1 MGTRGIRSVWKKSTV
16 SAALSPKHLSAL
28 NVEAQR
34 LAIPDKP
41 QSLATEI
48 AGRLWLRRNI
58 SRFEGKS
65 LALFNPFTVSNP
77 VPTLPGYV
85 DFDGIKEVTAST
97 TAKFAAT
104 YMRDQTELTLVD
116 REGQTWASL
125 SYKLMS
131 PADKAPRLSRGF
143 SAVTI
148 GSEGLNEWLIAEEDL
163 TLRFKKPGK
172 GRLLVYSPS
181 LAPKYDSV
189 LDSGDVAVEKGCLIQ
204 LAGIPG
210 DRFVLEAAT
219 KDSWTLSDTMAMWE
233 FSDVDVSPNGKRI
246 VFTAS
251 TAMREG
257 GLSNPVPRVYIADI
271 DGKNQMA
278 LTSADSPCYHAQW
291 SPDGRHIA
299 FLSFRSGKLELWLI
313 PPEGGEPVQ
322 LSHAGTAVYAYRW
335 ARDGSFIGYMDPDPL
350 SSDEIQAALA
360 LEDPLIIDEQE
371 KMVHLWTV
379 STQPDAKGYYAT
391 RRITSGDF
399 CVSSWDFSPDGTSVV
414 FVRQK
419 RLVPLYEYPAVI
431 SKLDLKSGIFTDLVP
446 PAERVS
452 YNSISY
458 SPDGASI
465 AYSTS
470 RSFFTLMDVSVI
482 PADGGT
488 PKILAKDQSQ
498 SALLS
503 TLGLLGWSPD
513 GTRVYFSNARGTRAA
528 ITSQPL
534 DGGPARDILIRGY
547 ISGGKINSSG
557 NAIGLILEDFS
568 NPPEVWA
575 ATLTGSHDLDPWKVS
590 ALNSRVPGAKIWES
604 EVVRWKASDGRT
616 IEGILTR
623 PAGVRPGSGYPLVVE
638 AHGGPSYSFFE
649 YYPGGKSWLISP
661 AGALANQGFALLRP
675 NIRGSA
681 GYGADFTYANLAD
694 WGGNDFQ
701 DILDGV
707 DYLVES
713 GCGRPGQGG
722 NHGAKLWGLLVRLGS
737 NPDGQ
742 VQGFRRHRRH
752 NQPCERC
759 PHHGYTS
766 LHGGQLRRFCLGQ
779 PRPVPCPFADHPCP
793 ECAHA
798 HPHPPWPE

>member
-1 MGTRGIRSVWKKSTV
+1 MIKTRFPIAAFVLVFLHLSTIVFSQPSSTPAIPPHLEQAVAIAREALEQDIRSETACSAAVAIIENGKIVYSESFGLADRENKTPVRGETLFNIGSISKAFCASAMMVLVDEGKVGLDTPAVRYLPEFAMADPRFGDITIRMLLNHTSGIPGTNWENGMGFELDPEYQRTTLKKLLPQHLKFAPGEFATYCNDGFTLAELIIERVSGMSFIDFVAEKILSPLDMTHTGLSIGLRKGEPSALYYEPRTGKREPPEVVSILGAGGMASTAEDLCRFAYSFSGDGAQFLSMASRKEMLKEQPSAAKRQNAFASWPFGLGWDMVEKAPFQESGIQILGKGGNTGRYTSQILVAPDHGIAVAIVESAAAAPAAITASNILEAAMMGNGQLIPRHTAAAQEREHEAIPLSYAEFEGYYAAAGYAVKIGIDFARNELSTV
-16 SAALSPKHLSAL
+16 ILYQGHQIPRPPAFYSNGIFYGDEGNPLRLEKINGICCFVTETPFGL

-313 PPEGGEPVQ
+313 PPREESRYSSAMRARRSMPT
-322 LSHAGTAVYAYRW
+322 AGLGMV
-335 ARDGSFIGYMDPDPL
+335 P
-350 SSDEIQAALA
+350 SS
-360 LEDPLIIDEQE
+360 
-371 KMVHLWTV
+371 
-379 STQPDAKGYYAT
+379 
-391 RRITSGDF
+391 
-399 CVSSWDFSPDGTSVV
+399 
-414 FVRQK
+414 
-419 RLVPLYEYPAVI
+419 
-431 SKLDLKSGIFTDLVP
+431 
-446 PAERVS
+446 
-452 YNSISY
+452 
-458 SPDGASI
+458 
-465 AYSTS
+465 
-470 RSFFTLMDVSVI
+470 
-482 PADGGT
+482 
-488 PKILAKDQSQ
+488 
-498 SALLS
+498 
-503 TLGLLGWSPD
+503 
-513 GTRVYFSNARGTRAA
+513 A
-528 ITSQPL
+528 IW
-534 DGGPARDILIRGY
+534 ILI
-547 ISGGKINSSG
+547 
-557 NAIGLILEDFS
+557 L
-568 NPPEVWA
+568 
-575 ATLTGSHDLDPWKVS
+575 
-590 ALNSRVPGAKIWES
+590 
-604 EVVRWKASDGRT
+604 
-616 IEGILTR
+616 
-623 PAGVRPGSGYPLVVE
+623 
-638 AHGGPSYSFFE
+638 
-649 YYPGGKSWLISP
+649 
-661 AGALANQGFALLRP
+661 
-675 NIRGSA
+675 
-681 GYGADFTYANLAD
+681 
-694 WGGNDFQ
+694 
-701 DILDGV
+701 
-707 DYLVES
+707 
-713 GCGRPGQGG
+713 
-722 NHGAKLWGLLVRLGS
+722 
-737 NPDGQ
+737 
-742 VQGFRRHRRH
+742 
-752 NQPCERC
+752 
-759 PHHGYTS
+759 
-766 LHGGQLRRFCLGQ
+766 
-779 PRPVPCPFADHPCP
+779 
-793 ECAHA
+793 
-798 HPHPPWPE
+798 

>member
-1 MGTRGIRSVWKKSTV
+1 
-16 SAALSPKHLSAL
+16 
-28 NVEAQR
+28 
-34 LAIPDKP
+34 
-41 QSLATEI
+41 
-48 AGRLWLRRNI
+48 
-58 SRFEGKS
+58 
-65 LALFNPFTVSNP
+65 
-77 VPTLPGYV
+77 
-85 DFDGIKEVTAST
+85 
-97 TAKFAAT
+97 
-104 YMRDQTELTLVD
+104 
-116 REGQTWASL
+116 
-125 SYKLMS
+125 
-131 PADKAPRLSRGF
+131 
-143 SAVTI
+143 
-148 GSEGLNEWLIAEEDL
+148 
-163 TLRFKKPGK
+163 
-172 GRLLVYSPS
+172 
-181 LAPKYDSV
+181 
-189 LDSGDVAVEKGCLIQ
+189 
-204 LAGIPG
+204 
-210 DRFVLEAAT
+210 
-219 KDSWTLSDTMAMWE
+219 
-233 FSDVDVSPNGKRI
+233 
-246 VFTAS
+246 
-251 TAMREG
+251 
-257 GLSNPVPRVYIADI
+257 
-271 DGKNQMA
+271 
-278 LTSADSPCYHAQW
+278 
-291 SPDGRHIA
+291 
-299 FLSFRSGKLELWLI
+299 
-313 PPEGGEPVQ
+313 
-322 LSHAGTAVYAYRW
+322 
-335 ARDGSFIGYMDPDPL
+335 MDPDPL

-713 GCGRPGQGG
+713 GVADPDRVAIMGQSYGG
-722 NHGAKLWGLLVRLGS
+722 YLSAWAVTQTDRFKASVVIDGITNLASDALTTDIPHYMADNLGGFVWD
-737 NPDGQ
+737 NPDLYRARSPITHARN
-742 VQGFRRHRRH
+742 VRT
-752 NQPCERC
+752 P
-759 PHHGYTS
+759 TLI
-766 LHGGQLRRFCLGQ
+766 LHGQNDARVPLGQ
-779 PRPVPCPFADHPCP
+779 AQEFYTALKLLNAPTRMIVYPRAGHYPGELKQQMDMWERELEWFMRYL
-793 ECAHA
+793 
-798 HPHPPWPE
+798 